1 MFIVL
6 IIISLLTRLALMPFF
21 AHSDLFSI
29 NMFPPLLF
37 EQSVFDILSYVSEKI
52 GPAFQYYPPLT
63 YYTFAVFH
71 LTYQFFSDT
80 FLPWMQEI
88 RTLEINGVKGQVDYY
103 IINAPNAAIFRDLF
117 LAKIPYLIFEA
128 GTIIALFLY
137 LRKKLIV
144 KWAIIIWLI
153 NPILLYSTYVFG
165 QMEVIPTFFILLAFL
180 VLRKNTGW
188 AIFLL
193 GIAAAYKNYAFIFI
207 IPTILIYA
215 RSWRERLKLAVLAL
229 IPHLVFLLPT
239 LVSNPIEAISAFIPR
254 SFLIY
259 KHPLQDWPLIS
270 QIARYVLTATSFVII
285 ILISYFLK
293 LKDKW
298 RFAVGTSLAAM
309 LLIIT
314 LAPRTHFH
322 YLMWALPLLFLWYRN
337 LKSLSLVILTLGLSF
352 ASYKILANHLQAGL
366 LAPLDPYYFS
376 NLPTFNAIIDALI
389 PYRIIST
396 IGFLIFTGVTLFL
409 ALTILKQLIFEFKTK

>member
-1 MFIVL
+1 
-6 IIISLLTRLALMPFF
+6 MPFF

-37 EQSVFDILSYVSEKI
+37 EQSVFDILSYVEEII

-63 YYTFAVFH
+63 YYTFAAFH
-71 LTYQFFSDT
+71 FIFQLFSDT
-80 FLPWMQEI
+80 FLPWMEKI
-88 RTLEINGVKGQVDYY
+88 RTLEINGVKGQVEYY
-103 IINAPNAAIFRDLF
+103 IINAPNPAIFRDLF
-117 LAKIPYLIFEA
+117 LAKIPYLIFEFGA
-128 GTIIALFLY
+128 LITLFLY
-137 LRKKLIV
+137 QRKKLIG
-144 KWAIIIWLI
+144 KWAIIVWLV
-153 NPILLYSTYVFG
+153 NPILLYSTYMFG
-165 QMEVIPTFFILLAFL
+165 QMEIIPTFFILLAFL
-180 VLRKNTGW
+180 ILRKNTNW

-215 RSWRERLKLAVLAL
+215 GSFRERSKLAIIAFV
-229 IPHLVFLLPT
+229 PHLIFLLPT
-239 LVSNPIEAISAFIPR
+239 LINNPAEAISAFIPR

-259 KHPLQDWPLIS
+259 KRELHDWALIS

-285 ILISYFLK
+285 IVISHFLK

-298 RFAVGTSLAAM
+298 KFAVGMSLAAM

-322 YLMWALPLLFLWYRN
+322 YLMWASPLLFLWYRN

-352 ASYKILANHLQAGL
+352 ASYKILAPHLQAGL

-376 NLPTFNAIIDALI
+376 NLPTFNAIIDSLI
-389 PYRIIST
+389 PYRVVST
-396 IGFLIFTGVTLFL
+396 IGFLVFTGASLFL
-409 ALTILKQLIFEFKTK
+409 VLDILKQLIFEFKQSRK